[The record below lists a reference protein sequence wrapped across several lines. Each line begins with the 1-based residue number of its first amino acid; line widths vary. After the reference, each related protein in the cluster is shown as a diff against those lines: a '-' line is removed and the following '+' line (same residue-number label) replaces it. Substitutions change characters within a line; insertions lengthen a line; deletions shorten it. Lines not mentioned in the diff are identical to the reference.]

1 MGRAVGCFDPDADE
15 RGETSRPKRPV
26 RVSELQEKAL
36 RATRHISGTG
46 ATTYF
51 SSREH
56 VKRFKALEEKA
67 RGADTEGFLFR
78 KWMEY
83 HIEKVAESNK
93 KEMLFSM
100 GNLIKRMENEDRRI
114 DWTAANR
121 KRLLAQRME
130 SAKDLIKAKTVLP
143 GAPARGR
150 HTPVSQ
156 WETRLIGCLARGIP
170 RLSTKLPR

>member
-15 RGETSRPKRPV
+15 RGESARPKRPV

-36 RATRHISGTG
+36 RATRHVSRTG

-67 RGADTEGFLFR
+67 RGADDEGFLFR
-78 KWMEY
+78 QWML
-83 HIEKVAESNK
+83 HNIEHVEKINQQR
-93 KEMLFSM
+93 MWIGM
-100 GNLIKRMENEDRRI
+100 GNLLARMENEDRRI

-121 KRLLAQRME
+121 KWLLAQRME
-130 SAKDLIKAKTVLP
+130 SAKDLIKAKIGSP
-143 GAPARGR
+143 GASAPDRHPLSPSGRRGSSDAQPAEFRD
-150 HTPVSQ
+150 
-156 WETRLIGCLARGIP
+156 
-170 RLSTKLPR
+170 